1 MLEIKDNEGVVIFP
15 PVTTK
20 FIDILIEN
28 LEINISTLKEV
39 KTVAGNH
46 PSAVVS
52 KHYFS
57 CLVCPFTD
65 NSINWQD
72 PQNIIIARFYG
83 DSSLDN
89 NVRTYGCF
97 VQNSLLYIPR
107 ASYSSDLSKYTS
119 VKLTVYVLKGA

>member
-1 MLEIKDNEGVVIFP
+1 MLEIKDTEGVVIFP
-15 PVTTK
+15 PNTTK
-20 FIDILIEN
+20 FIDILIEH
-28 LEINISTLKEV
+28 LEINISSLTEV

-52 KHYFS
+52 TPYFS

-72 PQNIIIARFYG
+72 PQNIILARFYG
-83 DSSLDN
+83 DDSLDN
-89 NVRTYGCF
+89 HVRTYGCF

>member
-1 MLEIKDNEGVVIFP
+1 MLEIKDTEGVVIFP
-15 PVTTK
+15 PITTK

-28 LEINISTLKEV
+28 LEIDISALKEV
-39 KTVAGNH
+39 KTVSGNH

-57 CLVCPFTD
+57 CLVYPFTD

-83 DSSLDN
+83 GASLDN
-89 NVRTYGCF
+89 HVRTYGCF
-97 VQNSLLYIPR
+97 VQNNLLYIPR
-107 ASYSSDLSKYTS
+107 AEYSSDLTKYIS